1 MMNKEYDRD
10 EWRNLKLLVTFSRC
24 YASVN
29 KRIYPYMKNQ
39 GVTEA
44 QFSVLELLYHRGEFT
59 IKEVIEKTFSSGGT
73 MTVIINNLE
82 KEGLVIKK
90 RSEKDRRVFIIKISQ
105 KGTEL
110 MEEVFDKHLENLK
123 KAFGVLTEAEQ
134 MIMIELLKKLG
145 KG

>member
-1 MMNKEYDRD
+1 
-10 EWRNLKLLVTFSRC
+10 
-24 YASVN
+24 
-29 KRIYPYMKNQ
+29 MKKQ

-82 KEGLVIKK
+82 KEGLITKK
-90 RSEKDRRVFIIKISQ
+90 RDEKDRRVFIIKISP
-105 KGTEL
+105 KGIAL